1 MSSPYVCAV
10 CGQPITIG
18 RHKSGWRHS
27 SDKRSDHRVKPI
39 HRNEYVP
46 ASTSYDTAV
55 KKNMLKSSE
64 LNTLLSNS
72 NSSIKL
78 RESIKND
85 IKDFKRGLA
94 EKGRSAP
101 VKLQNEGKSFTVT
114 RNEILNLCNWYL
126 ENEIDAIELEYIANL
141 LELSEDFKYEDN
153 ISEELFLLSSPE
165 INGKI
170 NKSIVQNIINR
181 L

>member
-1 MSSPYVCAV
+1 MSSPYVCAI

-18 RHKSGWRHS
+18 RHNSGWRHS

-39 HRNEYVP
+39 RRNEYFP
-46 ASTSYDTAV
+46 ASTSDDTAI
-55 KKNMLKSSE
+55 KKNIMKSSE
-64 LNTLLSNS
+64 LYILLSESVN
-72 NSSIKL
+72 SIKL
-78 RESIKND
+78 KDSIKND

-101 VKLQNEGKSFTVT
+101 VKLQDEGKSFIIT
-114 RNEILNLCNWYL
+114 RNELLNLCQWYIR
-126 ENEIDAIELEYIANL
+126 NELDEIELEYIANL
-141 LELSEDFKYEDN
+141 LELSEDFNYEGE

-170 NKSIVQNIINR
+170 NKTVVQKIINR